1 MTRPWRRMIL
11 HLLQIF
17 LTLGLTF
24 TADFSSMCL
33 WPAPFSVRSAHRGVW
48 GPSPHTILRATGKL
62 TVVSDHGDPPR
73 PYLYR

>member
-24 TADFSSMCL
+24 TANFSSVGL
-33 WPAPFSVRSAHRGVW
+33 HPALPLSPRRTGGV
-48 GPSPHTILRATGKL
+48 GGVPHVVLRATGKL
-62 TVVSDHGDPPR
+62 AKASDQGDPPR
-73 PYLYR
+73 KPYLYR